1 MSVHSCYSADDW
13 AKMTDCKVRV
23 DGAWKQCKSIHANVD
38 GAWKKVW
45 PIVTVTVSSDPVS
58 KAYTSTY
65 GSSSSEYYT
74 YYYPQT
80 LTLAVSGEDSAGYT
94 LDTSNTIMICP
105 VTTQDDGTKYY
116 ETSKGC
122 EYVYSTD
129 NTWKISGGFYPLGP
143 TQFPAGSTIELAV
156 ITSDMNSDTM
166 KSSDF
171 NADVVSN
178 LGAITIYK
186 QSLTITTSTL
196 ELENVTTIAE
206 LGTALANAGFV
217 ATASNFPDGWVVPST
232 NDSSSTTYSS
242 LTLYLRDSDGNFVA
256 SSTGAYT
263 SIQVARGTYGTN
275 TCGSDTTWS
284 YVSYSANASSAISA
298 GTYHF
303 SLSTINAKGLGDFDI
318 TFNSGTITIKEATKF
333 VDPFYPYFASTG
345 NQHTTG
351 IGLNQYNIISDLV
364 IRKYTSS
371 SSAGELFPEGTKFRI
386 DQKGQGSGYTIFDL
400 DAEGNLRNIYNNS
413 GWTIK
418 ITGNTYMTDS
428 AVLTAVDGGAYWW
441 DGTKAVSSVTLTIN

>member
-38 GAWKKVW
+38 GEWKKVW
-45 PIVTVTVSSDPVS
+45 PAVTVTVSSDPLVRVYES
-58 KAYTSTY
+58 PSYLVDIHANTDAPYD
-65 GSSSSEYYT
+65 
-74 YYYPQT
+74 YYYPST
-80 LTLAVSGEDSAGYT
+80 LTLTVSGDDSASYT
-94 LDTSNTIMICP
+94 LPTGNEIVISAVI
-105 VTTQDDGTKYY
+105 TQDDGSTKLRYPCSYTYSADTKTWVRGDGIY
-116 ETSKGC
+116 EAIDSEAFTAGTYEFAVVTS
-122 EYVYSTD
+122 ETD
-129 NTWKISGGFYPLGP
+129 
-143 TQFPAGSTIELAV
+143 
-156 ITSDMNSDTM
+156 
-166 KSSDF
+166 DF
-171 NADVVSN
+171 AADIVSN
-178 LGAITIYK
+178 LGTLTVFNL
-186 QSLTITTSTL
+186 SCTITTSTL
-196 ELENVTTIAE
+196 ELENVTTVSD
-206 LGTALANAGFV
+206 LTSALQTAGFV
-217 ATASNFPDGWVVPST
+217 ATASNFHDGWVVPSSSVT
-232 NDSSSTTYSS
+232 DPSYSLVVLALLNPDGSYVVDSTGQKVCFRMVRGQYSGTTY
-242 LTLYLRDSDGNFVA
+242 
-256 SSTGAYT
+256 
-263 SIQVARGTYGTN
+263 
-275 TCGSDTTWS
+275 GSDTSWGL
-284 YVSYSANASSAISA
+284 VSLLSGSGNTSLSA
-298 GTYHF
+298 GVYSFKLYSYDGIGLDTDY
-303 SLSTINAKGLGDFDI
+303 STI
-318 TFNSGTITIKEATKF
+318 TFHSGTITIKEATKF
-333 VDPFYPYFASTG
+333 VDPFYPYFSSTG